1 MDHKAQASE
10 AIERARTALDK
21 ALADIDMIQ
30 TVNPALVGLI
40 AHALSNYI
48 TVTAATVEMLQL
60 TLRDSQDPD
69 VPIWLEGIGHATD
82 LMQHSVGRLV
92 RLAPPREF
100 PLKLDYV
107 NIPLMM
113 ERACEYFRRRAGAER
128 LQITCRTVGQVP
140 LAWGDRVAIAVVA
153 DNLLSHAVR
162 VSRPHG
168 TIRVQVRAEPGHVIC
183 SVTDAGP
190 GLTAEEHAEL
200 LQPIL
205 ATAVHASDG
214 HEEAQAVVGLAIAHE
229 FITRMDGD
237 LWSENDAAAGTVISF
252 RLPALE

>member
-1 MDHKAQASE
+1 MDTKARVATSIEQAKVE
-10 AIERARTALDK
+10 LDR
-21 ALADIDMIQ
+21 ALAEIDMIQ

-60 TLRDSQDPD
+60 TLRDSDDPD

-92 RLAPPREF
+92 TLATPRDF

-107 NIPLMM
+107 NIPVLM

-128 LQITCRTVGQVP
+128 LQITCRTNGPVP
-140 LAWGDRVAIAVVA
+140 LAWGDRVALAVVA
-153 DNLLSHAVR
+153 DNLLTHAVR

-168 TIRVQVRAEPGHVIC
+168 TIRVQVKAEPGHVVC
-183 SVTDAGP
+183 SVADAGP
-190 GLTAEEHAEL
+190 GLTDEEREAL
-200 LQPIL
+200 LRPIMTT
-205 ATAVHASDG
+205 ATEASEGDD
-214 HEEAQAVVGLAIAHE
+214 QARSSLGLAVAHE
-229 FITRMDGD
+229 FVRRMDGD
-237 LWSENDAAAGTVISF
+237 LWGKNDGEQGAVISF

>member
-1 MDHKAQASE
+1 MDARARAASSIAQARVE
-10 AIERARTALDK
+10 LDK
-21 ALADIDMIQ
+21 AMADIDMIQ
-30 TVNPALVGLI
+30 TLNPALLGLV

-60 TLRDSQDPD
+60 TLRDHEDPD

-92 RLAPPREF
+92 TLATPRDF
-100 PLKLDYV
+100 PLKLDYI
-107 NIPLMM
+107 NIPLLM

-140 LAWGDRVAIAVVA
+140 LAWGDRVALAVVA

-168 TIRVQVRAEPGHVIC
+168 TIRVQIMAEPGHVVC
-183 SVTDAGP
+183 SVADAGP
-190 GLTAEEHAEL
+190 GLTAEERATIF
-200 LQPIL
+200 QPVMTT
-205 ATAVHASDG
+205 ATEASDG
-214 HEEAQAVVGLAIAHE
+214 DDEARATLGLAIAHE
-229 FITRMDGD
+229 FIRRMDGD
-237 LWSENDAAAGTVISF
+237 LWCESNAGEGTVFSF

>member
-1 MDHKAQASE
+1 MDARSRASTSIEE
-10 AIERARTALDK
+10 AKTQLDK

-48 TVTAATVEMLQL
+48 TVTAATVDMLQL
-60 TLRDSQDPD
+60 TLRDVQDPD

-92 RLAPPREF
+92 TLATPRDF

-107 NIPLMM
+107 NLGVLM
-113 ERACEYFRRRAGAER
+113 ERACEHFRRRAGAER
-128 LQITCRTVGQVP
+128 LQITCATTGQVP
-140 LAWGDRVAIAVVA
+140 LAWGDRVALAVVA
-153 DNLLSHAVR
+153 DNLLGHAIS

-168 TIRVQVRAEPGHVIC
+168 TIRVQILAQPGHVVC
-183 SVTDAGP
+183 SVADAGP
-190 GLTAEEHAEL
+190 GLTKDERAAIFQPIMRTATEASEGHAE
-200 LQPIL
+200 
-205 ATAVHASDG
+205 ARASL
-214 HEEAQAVVGLAIAHE
+214 GLAVAHE
-229 FITRMDGD
+229 FVTRMDGD
-237 LWSENDAAAGTVISF
+237 MWCESNGTDGAVYSF